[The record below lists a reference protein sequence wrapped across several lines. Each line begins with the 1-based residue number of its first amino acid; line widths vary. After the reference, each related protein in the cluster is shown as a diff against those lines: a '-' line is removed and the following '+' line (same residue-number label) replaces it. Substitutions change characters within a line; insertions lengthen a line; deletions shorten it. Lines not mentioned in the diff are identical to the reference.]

1 MSLNSAFQIGRT
13 GLTVSQLGLQV
24 TGNNIS
30 NAASAGYSRQSLV
43 VEPVRDNRS
52 GRFYTGRG
60 AEATGIRRGADE
72 ALSTRLRSGIAQDSA
87 AQTDVDVLAEIES
100 TLNGLG
106 NNNLSSELNRFFDS
120 WSELS
125 NSPGQ
130 PAARSLVVQQ
140 GRSTATY
147 LRSMRTSLTEQ
158 QGQIDRDIASNVEG
172 ANALLGRISA
182 LNVEIA
188 GTGGGASAL
197 QDQRD
202 EALSQLSTFI
212 NISTVANDNGTIDV
226 FVGSTPLVQGGR
238 SRGVGV
244 VRETVGGESTVRVTV
259 GSDQQTLDIT
269 GGRIGSLLSNRN
281 GAVADTIDRID
292 TLASQLVYLVNRA
305 HSTGLGSTPFTSLTG
320 NLSVPPADQAR
331 AFNDPSN
338 ATFAPLSARGVNVR
352 SGSFLVTMKNTA
364 TGASESVRVNVDLD
378 GITNAG
384 TAGTTDDTSLT
395 TLQGDLDAIG
405 NLAAT
410 VDSNGRLRL
419 DTAPGYEV
427 SFSDDSSGALAVL
440 GVNTYFQGTGAL
452 DIAVRDDLIADPSK
466 LAIGRM
472 VNGERVDNGAALEIA
487 QLRNLRVT
495 GLGGV
500 SLLDHFVA
508 SVQSV
513 GTQTGNARTTAQA
526 SAVVKDNLDS
536 QRQAI
541 AGVSIDEE
549 AVNLLLYQRQFQAS
563 AQFIT
568 KVDELTQTLL
578 GILR

>member
-1 MSLNSAFQIGRT
+1 MSLNSALHIGRT
-13 GLTVSQLGLQV
+13 GLTVSQMGLQV

-30 NAASAGYSRQSLV
+30 NAASPGYSRQSLI

-52 GRFYTGRG
+52 GRLYTGRG

-87 AQTDVDVLAEIES
+87 AQTDVDVLAEVES
-100 TLNGLG
+100 ALNGLG
-106 NNNLSSELNRFFDS
+106 DGSLNAELDRFFNTWDA
-120 WSELS
+120 LS
-125 NSPGQ
+125 NSPSQ
-130 PAARSLVVQQ
+130 SASRSNVVQS
-140 GRSTATY
+140 GRSTAAY
-147 LRSMRTSLTEQ
+147 LRTMRGTLTEQ
-158 QGQIDRDIASNVEG
+158 RAQIDRDIASNVEG
-172 ANALLGRISA
+172 ANALLGQISA
-182 LNVEIA
+182 LNNEIA
-188 GTGGGASAL
+188 GTGGASAL

-202 EALSQLSTFI
+202 AALAELATI
-212 NISTVANDNGTIDV
+212 IGISTVANDNGAIDV
-226 FVGSTPLVQGGR
+226 YSGSTPLVQGGR

-244 VRETVGGESTVRVTV
+244 VRETVGGEATVRVVV
-259 GSDQQTLDIT
+259 GSDQETLDIT
-269 GGRIGSLLSNRN
+269 GGRIGSLLGHRD

-305 HSTGLGSTPFTSLTG
+305 HSTGIGSVPFTSLRGT
-320 NLSVPPADQAR
+320 LSVPPADQAL
-331 AFNDPSN
+331 AFNDSSN
-338 ATFAPLSARGVNVR
+338 VTFAPLSARGVGVR
-352 SGSFLVTMKNTA
+352 SGSFLVTVKNTA
-364 TGASESVRVNVDLD
+364 TGASESVRVQVDLD

-395 TLQGDLDAIG
+395 TLRGGLDAID
-405 NLAAT
+405 NLSAT
-410 VDSNGRLRL
+410 VDSNGRVRL

-440 GVNTYFQGTGAL
+440 GVNTYFQGTGAQ
-452 DIAVRDDLIADPSK
+452 DIAVREDLVADDTK
-466 LAIGRM
+466 LAIGRL
-472 VNGERVDNGAALEIA
+472 VNGERVDNGTAFEIA
-487 QLRNLRVT
+487 KIRDQRVA

-500 SLLDHFVA
+500 TLLDHFIA

-513 GTQTGNARTTAQA
+513 GTQTSTARTTALA
-526 SAVVKDNLDS
+526 SGVVRENLDS

-578 GILR
+578 NILR